1 MVSETGVYIEVTRK
15 MSDKTGLSRQL
26 ESCPEQLKVNKPTA
40 WWRGWPS
47 AGGHLLVKG
56 APKSENPR
64 KTCYLALGTAIIRPP
79 SVQMS
84 QEPRKKRA
92 VKPEM

>member
-1 MVSETGVYIEVTRK
+1 M
-15 MSDKTGLSRQL
+15 
-26 ESCPEQLKVNKPTA
+26 
-40 WWRGWPS
+40 
-47 AGGHLLVKG
+47 KG

-84 QEPRKKRA
+84 QKFSENITGLYKAKIKKFSLQMGYLKDLTAEIDTGYA
-92 VKPEM
+92 VLAEH